1 MSFFG
6 NVAINRVNLHYA
18 VQTFAQAAG
27 GIFFLVYM
35 LQSGVPAAVTL
46 VAMAAIVG
54 LRYFVRSAV
63 LPLARR
69 IGLRRT
75 LIAGTV
81 LEALSFPLLSQV
93 HGVNAWFVALC
104 LITPLG
110 SALYWTCYHAYFAAL
125 GDAESRGGQIAF
137 REAMVAVIGIA
148 APLAGGWALVNW
160 GPTPM
165 FACVGL
171 LQALAA
177 LPLIGGPE
185 APIKNNAPGGLR
197 VAGLSTVLLATDGF
211 FAAGYHYVWQIA
223 LFVTLKQSFE
233 AFAGAM
239 ALAALVGATCGLVL
253 GRYIDLGH
261 GRRALI
267 VAYAVAAGVVTM
279 RAFSLDTPWL
289 AVIANASGALVGS
302 LMVPALMTPVYNAA
316 KASPCPLRFHIATE
330 GGWDIGSG
338 AGCLIA
344 AAFVA
349 SGHGLAAPIL
359 LALLG
364 AAIAFAILWR
374 QYGPAETATSA

>member
-1 MSFFG
+1 MSFFR

-18 VQTFAQAAG
+18 VQTFAEAAG
-27 GIFFLVYM
+27 GIFFLAYM
-35 LQSGVPAAVTL
+35 LQAGVSAAITL

-54 LRYFVRSAV
+54 LRFVVRGAV

-69 IGLRRT
+69 IGMRRT
-75 LIAGTV
+75 LIAGTL
-81 LEALSFPLLSQV
+81 LEALAFPMLAQV
-93 HGVNAWFVALC
+93 QGVNGWFIALC
-104 LITPLG
+104 LLSPLG
-110 SALYWTCYHAYFAAL
+110 SALYWTSYHAYFAAL
-125 GDAESRGGQIAF
+125 GDAEARGGQIAF
-137 REAMVAVIGIA
+137 REAMAAVIGIL
-148 APLAGGWALVNW
+148 APLAGGWALVTW

-185 APIKNNAPGGLR
+185 VPIKDEAPSGLR
-197 VAGLSTVLLATDGF
+197 AAPLGVWLMMTDGL

-223 LFVTLKQSFE
+223 LFLTLKQSFE

-239 ALAALVGATCGLVL
+239 ALAALVGAGCGLVL

-267 VAYAVAAGVVTM
+267 VAYGVGAGVVVL
-279 RAFSLDTPWL
+279 RALSLDTPWL
-289 AVIANASGALVGS
+289 AVIANASGALVVS
-302 LMVPALMTPVYNAA
+302 LMIPALMTPVYNAA

-338 AGCLIA
+338 VGCLTA

-349 SGHGLAAPIL
+349 SGQGLAAPIL
-359 LALLG
+359 LALAG

-374 QYGPAETATSA
+374 AYGRPA